1 MGYTELRSEQL
12 SRFEKGR
19 DTVII
24 RKVHNEKSDSIDI
37 REYYTSESGELLP
50 TKKGIR
56 FNCEVTLQIIDA
68 LVRSLEYKG
77 DVVDILA
84 KYTE

>member
-1 MGYTELRSEQL
+1 MGYTELGSEEL

-56 FNCEVTLQIIDA
+56 FNCEVTLQVIDA

>member
-1 MGYTELRSEQL
+1 MGYTELGSEEL

-56 FNCEVTLQIIDA
+56 FNCEVTLDVIDA
-68 LVRSLEYKG
+68 LVSSLEDKG
-77 DVVDILA
+77 DVVDIVA